1 MEKETA
7 DVETVSGASGI
18 LSVSQSFGSF
28 GRDYKSINPARDAK
42 SMSWDRP
49 YLSNPKIPGLLK
61 RVFKGSDR
69 KSRHQEVGEW
79 SLEECRHSIME
90 LAKEMNRV
98 LKNSAIPTPVSS
110 EDTCSLEECRCF
122 IMKWAGELD
131 KLVQQSQ
138 SAGQVETRKGAE
150 LRNKEDLPGPE
161 GEELS
166 EGAGQNQGEELDQEE
181 EQRLKDGHDI
191 IMQWARELKTVPEN
205 SVSAGEAVEQGVAEL
220 VKEWKRGKLSNILPI
235 MEFIMWTLIKE
246 EAKGMLKSQNI
257 GAGRSIPDL
266 VWQWIHKASV
276 DSLTLDLDT
285 AHPRLTLPVDEK
297 HVRRKRQD
305 HNNPQRFDYRRC
317 VLGKEGFTS
326 GRHYWELGVGENT
339 FWRLGVSRE
348 SAPKKGKFSMTPQQ
362 GYWTV
367 GWSGDEDKDEFTAL
381 TDPQTPLPPSLKP
394 QKLGVYLDYEEG
406 QLSFYNVET
415 RSHIYTFTD
424 MEFNPNEKLYPFFWS
439 LEYKDLALVSPGKMN
454 DSFFFLLVWKWI
466 LAASVDSLTLDLD
479 TAHPRL
485 TLPVDEKQERRKRQD
500 HNNPQ
505 RFDYRRCVLG
515 KEGFTSG
522 RHYWELG
529 VGENTFWRLG
539 VSRESAPKKGK
550 FSMTPQQGYW
560 TVGWDGDE
568 DKDEFTALTDPQTP
582 LPPSLKPQK
591 LGVYLD
597 YEEGQLSF
605 YNVETRSH
613 IYTFTDME
621 FNPNEKLYPF
631 FWSLEYKDLALV
643 SPGKM
648 IDSSFFLLVWEG
660 ILAASVDVTLDPD
673 TAHPQ
678 LTLSAE
684 GKRVRRGGTWQ
695 DLPNTPQR
703 FNNTFCV
710 LGREGFT
717 SGRRYW
723 QVQVGGN
730 TYWRLGVSRESAKRK
745 GGFSMTPQQG
755 YWTVEWR
762 WSRDEFTALT
772 DPRTPL
778 PLSLKPQKLGVYL
791 DYEEGQLSFYNVET
805 RSHIYTFTDME
816 FNPNEKLYPFFC
828 TYSNTDLVLES
839 PDVDPVSAAD

>member
-1 MEKETA
+1 MEKKNA
-7 DVETVSGASGI
+7 DQETVSGASGI
-18 LSVSQSFGSF
+18 LSVSQSFSSF
-28 GRDYKSINPARDAK
+28 GRDYKGIIPARDAK
-42 SMSWDRP
+42 SMSWRRP
-49 YLSNPKIPGLLK
+49 NLSNPKIPGLLR

-69 KSRHQEVGEW
+69 KARHQEVGEW

-90 LAKEMNRV
+90 LAKELNRV
-98 LKNSAIPTPVSS
+98 VKNSAIPTPVSS

-122 IMKWAGELD
+122 IMKWADELD
-131 KLVQQSQ
+131 KLVQTPKQSQ

-166 EGAGQNQGEELDQEE
+166 EGAGQNKGEELNQSE

-205 SVSAGEAVEQGVAEL
+205 SVSAGEAVEQGLAEL

-235 MEFIMWTLIKE
+235 MEFIMWALIKE
-246 EAKGMLKSQNI
+246 EADKGMLKSLNI
-257 GAGRSIPDL
+257 GAGRCIPDL

-276 DSLTLDLDT
+276 DSLNLDLDT

-297 HVRRKRQD
+297 QVKRKRQD
-305 HNNPQRFDYRRC
+305 PQRFDYRRC

-367 GWSGDEDKDEFTAL
+367 GWSGDEDKDEFIAL
-381 TDPQTPLPPSLKP
+381 TDPQTPLPRSLKP

-454 DSFFFLLVWKWI
+454 DSSFL
-466 LAASVDSLTLDLD
+466 
-479 TAHPRL
+479 
-485 TLPVDEKQERRKRQD
+485 
-500 HNNPQ
+500 
-505 RFDYRRCVLG
+505 
-515 KEGFTSG
+515 
-522 RHYWELG
+522 
-529 VGENTFWRLG
+529 
-539 VSRESAPKKGK
+539 
-550 FSMTPQQGYW
+550 
-560 TVGWDGDE
+560 
-568 DKDEFTALTDPQTP
+568 
-582 LPPSLKPQK
+582 
-591 LGVYLD
+591 
-597 YEEGQLSF
+597 
-605 YNVETRSH
+605 
-613 IYTFTDME
+613 
-621 FNPNEKLYPF
+621 
-631 FWSLEYKDLALV
+631 
-643 SPGKM
+643 
-648 IDSSFFLLVWEG
+648 LLVWEG

-673 TAHPQ
+673 TAHPW
-678 LTLSAE
+678 LILSAE
-684 GKRVRRGGTWQ
+684 GKRVRLGETRQSLPDTPERF
-695 DLPNTPQR
+695 DLVL
-703 FNNTFCV
+703 CV
-710 LGREGFT
+710 LGREGYT
-717 SGRRYW
+717 SERRYW

-730 TYWRLGVSRESAKRK
+730 TGWRLGISRESAERK

-755 YWTVEWR
+755 YWTVEW
-762 WSRDEFTALT
+762 SGYGFTALT
-772 DPRTPL
+772 DPETPL
-778 PLSLKPQKLGVYL
+778 PRSLKPQKLGVYL

-828 TYSNTDLVLES
+828 TWDENTNLVLES
-839 PDVDPVSAAD
+839 PDPVSAAD

>member
-131 KLVQQSQ
+131 KLVQTPKQSQ

-466 LAASVDSLTLDLD
+466 LAASVD
-479 TAHPRL
+479 
-485 TLPVDEKQERRKRQD
+485 
-500 HNNPQ
+500 
-505 RFDYRRCVLG
+505 
-515 KEGFTSG
+515 
-522 RHYWELG
+522 
-529 VGENTFWRLG
+529 
-539 VSRESAPKKGK
+539 
-550 FSMTPQQGYW
+550 
-560 TVGWDGDE
+560 
-568 DKDEFTALTDPQTP
+568 
-582 LPPSLKPQK
+582 
-591 LGVYLD
+591 
-597 YEEGQLSF
+597 
-605 YNVETRSH
+605 
-613 IYTFTDME
+613 
-621 FNPNEKLYPF
+621 
-631 FWSLEYKDLALV
+631 
-643 SPGKM
+643 
-648 IDSSFFLLVWEG
+648 
-660 ILAASVDVTLDPD
+660 VTLDPD